1 MQGWRPGS
9 MRASW
14 SRSLGT
20 NPADVVRGA
29 MAPQK
34 AGRYE
39 LLEEVGRGAMGVVYR
54 SRDPLIGRTVAVKT
68 LKLDDVRQ
76 GQDDPEAL
84 ERFQNEIRAAGRLAH
99 PNIVVIHDAGV
110 DADCGLFY
118 ITMEFVQGRSLAKMI
133 EEKQAFPIPRVLR
146 IMEQACRALDYAHNS
161 HIVHRDIKP
170 ANILMG
176 ELDTVKITDFGTAK
190 ILERGGTQSGQI
202 VGTPS
207 YMSPEQV
214 KGRPVDGRADVFAL
228 AVILYELL
236 TGERPFPGKNVTTVI
251 YKIVHEEPLAPIQL
265 DSSIHPGLNAVILR
279 GLSKDPADRY
289 ASCGDFLN
297 ALRTYRESPVTTAQT
312 VIRRVSQ
319 LPQTRPTIA
328 GQAVSQPRE
337 TGPLPD
343 SHSQFT
349 TASPLITPPAP
360 PAPPV
365 AAPPASPA
373 PPAEPPRV
381 EPRPA
386 AAPASPQPA
395 APSIPRFII
404 PEPPK
409 RKGHAGLWVTLV
421 LLLLVAGGGAAGYFY
436 PDQIPAAIKDA
447 WHRAAAAAGISSEPA
462 PAPTDSNPKPSEPV
476 SPATTSPAAATSTT
490 PASTPETNVAN
501 SPATPSEGAA
511 AAPGFPP
518 ALVPAREKMT
528 AQLEKLGLADRVQI
542 APGENALVLTG
553 QLSASDHK
561 ILFRRLPAL
570 PGRIRVIDQIQ
581 VEKTE
586 EQAAAASPAA
596 TPAAPARGSE
606 KAWSTPGKGAVD
618 VITDSPGAAV
628 TVTDQAGHA
637 IGDCRTPCRFADLS
651 PGSYSMSVKL
661 SGYATVSRTVE
672 VREGRITEE
681 RVRQPARGKNAA
693 LGTLDVLS
701 VPVGADILI
710 NGENTGRRTPSKIE
724 LPPGSYEVTLYLK
737 GYAPFQQTVTVQQG
751 RTAPLEAM
759 LARK

>member
-1 MQGWRPGS
+1 
-9 MRASW
+9 
-14 SRSLGT
+14 
-20 NPADVVRGA
+20 
-29 MAPQK
+29 MAPEK

-68 LKLDDVRQ
+68 LKLDDVKQ
-76 GQDDPEAL
+76 GKDDPEAL

-110 DADCGLFY
+110 DAEIGLFY

-146 IMEQACRALDYAHNS
+146 IMEQACRAHDYAHHT

-170 ANILMG
+170 ANLLMG

-265 DSSIHPGLNAVILR
+265 DSSIHPGLNSVILR
-279 GLSKDPADRY
+279 GLSKDPSDRY

-297 ALRTYRESPVTTAQT
+297 ALRTYRESPATTAQT
-312 VIRRVSQ
+312 VIRRVTV
-319 LPQTRPTIA
+319 LPHTRPTIA
-328 GQAVSQPRE
+328 GQAVSAPRE
-337 TGPLPD
+337 MGQRPESP
-343 SHSQFT
+343 SQF
-349 TASPLITPPAP
+349 AAALPLIPAP
-360 PAPPV
+360 GPK
-365 AAPPASPA
+365 AAPPPA
-373 PPAEPPRV
+373 TPPAEPPRA
-381 EPRPA
+381 EPPPA
-386 AAPASPQPA
+386 AAPEPASAQPP
-395 APSIPRFII
+395 APSIPRFVI

-409 RKGHAGLWVTLV
+409 RQSHATLW
-421 LLLLVAGGGAAGYFY
+421 LLLILLAAAGSAAAYFY
-436 PDQIPAAIKDA
+436 PDQIKDA
-447 WHRAAAAAGISSEPA
+447 WRRVATAAGISSA
-462 PAPTDSNPKPSEPV
+462 
-476 SPATTSPAAATSTT
+476 PAAAPAGSNAKPADSPAPPSSPSAAANPAASAGT
-490 PASTPETNVAN
+490 PDASTAK
-501 SPATPSEGAA
+501 PAAPGVSGAA
-511 AAPGFPP
+511 APEFPP
-518 ALVPAREKMT
+518 ELAPAKEKMT
-528 AQLEKLGLADRVQI
+528 AQLQKLGLAGRVQI
-542 APGENALVLTG
+542 AAGENALVLNG
-553 QLSASDHK
+553 RLSASDHK
-561 ILFRRLPAL
+561 LLLRRLPTM
-570 PGRIRVIDQIQ
+570 PGKIRVVDQIT
-581 VEKTE
+581 VEKSE
-586 EQAAAASPAA
+586 EQSAAASPATA
-596 TPAAPARGSE
+596 PAAAPRGVD
-606 KAWSTPGKGAVD
+606 KPWATPGKGAVD
-618 VITDSPGAAV
+618 VLSDSPGAAV
-628 TVTDQAGHA
+628 TVTDSSGHA

-661 SGYATVSRTVE
+661 SRYSTVSRNVV

-681 RVRQPARGKNAA
+681 RVRQPAAGKNTAMGA
-693 LGTLDVLS
+693 IDVLS

-724 LPPGSYEVTLYLK
+724 LPPGSYDVTLYLK
-737 GYAPFQQTVTVQQG
+737 GYAPFQQTIAVQQG

>member
-1 MQGWRPGS
+1 M
-9 MRASW
+9 
-14 SRSLGT
+14 
-20 NPADVVRGA
+20 
-29 MAPQK
+29 
-34 AGRYE
+34 
-39 LLEEVGRGAMGVVYR
+39 LEEVGRGAMGVVYR

-76 GQDDPEAL
+76 GKDDPEAL

-110 DADCGLFY
+110 DADGGLFY

-146 IMEQACRALDYAHNS
+146 IMEQACRALDYAHHS

-170 ANILMG
+170 ANLLMG
-176 ELDTVKITDFGTAK
+176 ELDTVKLTDFGTAK

-297 ALRTYRESPVTTAQT
+297 ALRTYRESPATTAQT
-312 VIRRVSQ
+312 VIRRISV

-328 GQAVSQPRE
+328 GQIVSPPRE
-337 TGPLPD
+337 AAPLPE
-343 SHSQFT
+343 SPAQFA
-349 TASPLITPPAP
+349 TAPPVIPPPAP
-360 PAPPV
+360 PASPPPSPIHP
-365 AAPPASPA
+365 AAA
-373 PPAEPPRV
+373 AEPPRA
-381 EPRPA
+381 EPKPAPAPA
-386 AAPASPQPA
+386 ATPQH
-395 APSIPRFII
+395 APSIPRFVI
-404 PEPPK
+404 PEQPR
-409 RKGHAGLWVTLV
+409 RKGHTGLWVVLV
-421 LLLLVAGGGAAGYFY
+421 LLLLLGGAGAAGYLY
-436 PDQIPAAIKDA
+436 PDQIPAPLKDA
-447 WHRAAAAAGISSEPA
+447 WHRAAVAAGISSEPA
-462 PAPTDSNPKPSEPV
+462 PASDESQTKP
-476 SPATTSPAAATSTT
+476 PAAPDIAQPAGAQPAAVQPAAAASATPTEAAETNAASSPVAASGGSAPPTPEF
-490 PASTPETNVAN
+490 PASLA
-501 SPATPSEGAA
+501 PAK
-511 AAPGFPP
+511 
-518 ALVPAREKMT
+518 EKMA
-528 AQLEKLGLADRVQI
+528 AQLEKLGMSDRVQI
-542 APGENALVLTG
+542 APGENALVLSG
-553 QLSASDHK
+553 KLSAADHK
-561 ILFRRLPAL
+561 LLFRRLPTL
-570 PGRIRVIDQIQ
+570 PGRIRVIDQIE
-581 VEKTE
+581 VEKAE
-586 EQAAAASPAA
+586 EQAASAPAG
-596 TPAAPARGSE
+596 AAPSAPVRSSD

-618 VITDSPGAAV
+618 VLTDSPGAAV
-628 TVTDQAGHA
+628 TVTDSQGNA

-661 SGYATVSRTVE
+661 AGYSTVSRTVE

-681 RVRQPARGKNAA
+681 RVRQPAAGKNAA
-693 LGTLDVLS
+693 MGTLDVLS
-701 VPVGADILI
+701 VPVGADIII

-724 LPPGSYEVTLYLK
+724 LPAGEFEVTLYLK
-737 GYAPFQQTVTVQQG
+737 GYAPYRQSVTVQQG
-751 RTAPLEAM
+751 RTSPLEAV
-759 LARK
+759 LVRQ

>member
-1 MQGWRPGS
+1 
-9 MRASW
+9 
-14 SRSLGT
+14 
-20 NPADVVRGA
+20 

-110 DADCGLFY
+110 DAEGGLFY

-146 IMEQACRALDYAHNS
+146 IMDQACRALDYAHHS

-170 ANILMG
+170 ANLLMG
-176 ELDTVKITDFGTAK
+176 ELDTVKLTDFGTAK

-279 GLSKDPADRY
+279 GLAKDAGDRY

-297 ALRTYRESPVTTAQT
+297 ALRNFRESPVSTAQT
-312 VIRRVSQ
+312 LIRRVSV

-328 GQAVSQPRE
+328 GQTVPAPRE

-343 SHSQFT
+343 APSQF
-349 TASPLITPPAP
+349 S
-360 PAPPV
+360 
-365 AAPPASPA
+365 AAPPAITPPPPQAAAKAPEPA
-373 PPAEPPRV
+373 SESPRV
-381 EPRPA
+381 EPRSPA
-386 AAPASPQPA
+386 PPPAVQP
-395 APSIPRFII
+395 PPPTIPRIVI
-404 PEPPK
+404 PEPPQ
-409 RKGHAGLWVTLV
+409 RQSHARMWVL
-421 LLLLVAGGGAAGYFY
+421 LLLLVAAGSAAGFFY
-436 PDQIPAAIKDA
+436 PNEIKDA
-447 WHRAAAAAGISSEPA
+447 WHRARSAAGIASQPEPSSPVSTTKPPDTKAKAAAQVPAAASTAGGGASAGSPAGAAAGEPNAAAGA
-462 PAPTDSNPKPSEPV
+462 P
-476 SPATTSPAAATSTT
+476 SPQPPAEFPAALTA
-490 PASTPETNVAN
+490 
-501 SPATPSEGAA
+501 
-511 AAPGFPP
+511 
-518 ALVPAREKMT
+518 ARERVA
-528 AQLEKLGLADRVQI
+528 AQLQKLGLAERVQI

-553 QLSASDHK
+553 QLSASEHRL
-561 ILFRRLPAL
+561 LFRRLPAL
-570 PGRIRVIDQIQ
+570 PGMIRVVDQIK
-581 VEKTE
+581 VEE
-586 EQAAAASPAA
+586 SGEQGA
-596 TPAAPARGSE
+596 TPESETSARGAE
-606 KAWSTPGKGAVD
+606 KAWGTPGKGALD

-628 TVTDQAGHA
+628 TLTDAGGHP

-651 PGSYSMSVKL
+651 PGAYSLSVKV
-661 SGYATVSRTVE
+661 SGYSTIARRVE
-672 VREGRITEE
+672 VREGRIAEE
-681 RVRQPARGKNAA
+681 RLHQSAGKKAA
-693 LGTLDVLS
+693 MGTLEVLS

-724 LPPGSYEVTLYLK
+724 LPAGSYEVTLYLK
-737 GYAPFQQTVTVQQG
+737 GYAPFQQSITVQQS
-751 RTAPLEAM
+751 RKAQLQAM
-759 LARK
+759 LAPR

>member
-1 MQGWRPGS
+1 
-9 MRASW
+9 
-14 SRSLGT
+14 
-20 NPADVVRGA
+20 

-76 GQDDPEAL
+76 GKDDPEAL
-84 ERFQNEIRAAGRLAH
+84 ERFQNEIRAAGRLTH

-110 DADCGLFY
+110 DAEGGLFY

-146 IMEQACRALDYAHNS
+146 IMEQACRALDYAHQA

-176 ELDTVKITDFGTAK
+176 ELDTVKLTDFGTAK

-279 GLSKDPADRY
+279 GLAKDPADRY

-297 ALRTYRESPVTTAQT
+297 ALRTYRESPVSTAQT
-312 VIRRVSQ
+312 VIRRVSI

-328 GQAVSQPRE
+328 GQSVAHPRE
-337 TGPLPD
+337 PGPQPEAPA
-343 SHSQFT
+343 QFSS
-349 TASPLITPPAP
+349 APPAMTPPAP
-360 PAPPV
+360 QAAASA
-365 AAPPASPA
+365 AAPPP
-373 PPAEPPRV
+373 EPLRV

-386 AAPASPQPA
+386 PPPPVAAQPP
-395 APSIPRFII
+395 APSVPRFVI

-409 RKGHAGLWVTLV
+409 RRSHAGLWVTL
-421 LLLLVAGGGAAGYFY
+421 LLLLAAGGAAGYFY
-436 PDQIPAAIKDA
+436 PNEIKDA
-447 WHRAAAAAGISSEPA
+447 WHRAAAAAGISGESTPAPPATTPSAAETPAKPAVSGGTEAKPTETPAPTAEANSAAPAGGSEPA
-462 PAPTDSNPKPSEPV
+462 PEF
-476 SPATTSPAAATSTT
+476 PAELT
-490 PASTPETNVAN
+490 
-501 SPATPSEGAA
+501 
-511 AAPGFPP
+511 
-518 ALVPAREKMT
+518 PAREKMA
-528 AQLEKLGLADRVQI
+528 AQLEKLGLADRVRI
-542 APGENALVLTG
+542 APGQNALVLTG
-553 QLSASDHK
+553 QLSDSEHRL
-561 ILFRRLPAL
+561 LFRRLPTL
-570 PGRIRVIDQIQ
+570 PGRIRVIDQIE
-581 VEKTE
+581 VAKSAAAPPATS
-586 EQAAAASPAA
+586 AAAAHGP
-596 TPAAPARGSE
+596 E
-606 KAWSTPGKGAVD
+606 KVWSTPGKGALD

-628 TVTDQAGHA
+628 TLTDQSGHA
-637 IGDCRTPCRFADLS
+637 IGDCRTPCRFADLT
-651 PGSYSMSVKL
+651 PGSYSMSVKV
-661 SGYATVSRTVE
+661 SGYSTVARTVE
-672 VREGRITEE
+672 VREGRIAEE
-681 RVRQPARGKNAA
+681 RVRQPAGTKAA
-693 LGTLDVLS
+693 MGTLEVLS
-701 VPVGADILI
+701 VPIGADILI

-724 LPPGSYEVTLYLK
+724 LPAGNYEVTLYLK
-737 GYAPFQQTVTVQQG
+737 GYAPFQQSVTVQQS
-751 RTAPLEAM
+751 RTAQLEAM
-759 LARK
+759 LARR

>member
-1 MQGWRPGS
+1 
-9 MRASW
+9 
-14 SRSLGT
+14 
-20 NPADVVRGA
+20 

-39 LLEEVGRGAMGVVYR
+39 LLEEIGRGAMGVVYR

-68 LKLDDVRQ
+68 LRLDDVRQ
-76 GQDDPEAL
+76 REDDPEAL
-84 ERFQNEIRAAGRLAH
+84 ERFQNEIRAAGRLTH

-110 DADCGLFY
+110 DAEGGLFY

-133 EEKQAFPIPRVLR
+133 EERQAFPIPRVLR
-146 IMEQACRALDYAHNS
+146 IMEQACRALDYAHHA

-279 GLSKDPADRY
+279 GLAKDPADRY

-297 ALRTYRESPVTTAQT
+297 ALRTYREAPVSTAQT
-312 VIRRVSQ
+312 LIRRVSV
-319 LPQTRPTIA
+319 LPQTRSTIA
-328 GQAVSQPRE
+328 GQMVSSPRE
-337 TGPLPD
+337 APPVPD
-343 SHSQFT
+343 SHSHFT

-360 PAPPV
+360 APV
-365 AAPPASPA
+365 AGPATPPTPTAQP
-373 PPAEPPRV
+373 EQPRV

-386 AAPASPQPA
+386 PPPVPPP
-395 APSIPRFII
+395 APSIPRFVI
-404 PEPPK
+404 PDEPK
-409 RKGHAGLWVTLV
+409 RKSHAALWVL
-421 LLLLVAGGGAAGYFY
+421 LFLLLVMAGAGAAGYYY
-436 PDQIPAAIKDA
+436 PEQIPAPIKDA
-447 WHRAAAAAGISSEPA
+447 WHRVAIAAGIASESSPPHADSSSQPLEPSSSTTPQPA
-462 PAPTDSNPKPSEPV
+462 PAP
-476 SPATTSPAAATSTT
+476 PAGAQPGAATSTT
-490 PASTPETNVAN
+490 PTGTTDTNAAS
-501 SPATPSEGAA
+501 SS
-511 AAPGFPP
+511 AAPSDGSAAMPEFPP
-518 ALVPAREKMT
+518 VLVPAKEKME
-528 AQLEKLGLADRVQI
+528 AQLQKLGLADRVKI
-542 APGENALVLTG
+542 APGDNALVLSG

-561 ILFRRLPAL
+561 LLFRRLPAL
-570 PGRIRVIDQIQ
+570 PGKIRVIDQIE
-581 VEKTE
+581 VEKS
-586 EQAAAASPAA
+586 EQQAAASPASA
-596 TPAAPARGSE
+596 PAASRGSE
-606 KAWSTPGKGAVD
+606 KVWSTPGKGAVD
-618 VITDSPGAAV
+618 VLTDTPGAAV
-628 TVTDQAGHA
+628 TVTGPDGQA

-651 PGSYSMSVKL
+651 PGKYSMSVKV
-661 SGYATVSRTVE
+661 SGYPAVSRAVE

-681 RVRQPARGKNAA
+681 RVRQPAAGRNAA
-693 LGTLDVLS
+693 MGTLDVLS
-701 VPVGADILI
+701 VPVGADIII

-724 LPPGSYEVTLYLK
+724 LPPGEYDVTLYLK
-737 GYAPFQQTVTVQQG
+737 GYG
-751 RTAPLEAM
+751 RAGRRRSRRCSCAGKRRPAQRGNDPNGSHDST
-759 LARK
+759 RS

>member
-1 MQGWRPGS
+1 
-9 MRASW
+9 
-14 SRSLGT
+14 
-20 NPADVVRGA
+20 

-39 LLEEVGRGAMGVVYR
+39 LLEEIGRGAMGVVYR

-68 LKLDDVRQ
+68 LRLDDVRQ
-76 GQDDPEAL
+76 GKDDPEAL

-146 IMEQACRALDYAHNS
+146 IMEQACRALDYAHHS

-279 GLSKDPADRY
+279 GLAKDPADRY

-297 ALRTYRESPVTTAQT
+297 ALRTYRESPANTAQT
-312 VIRRVSQ
+312 VIRRVSF

-328 GQAVSQPRE
+328 GQIVAPPRE
-337 TGPLPD
+337 ASPMPE
-343 SHSQFT
+343 SPSQFT

-360 PAPPV
+360 PAPPA
-365 AAPPASPA
+365 AAPKAT

-386 AAPASPQPA
+386 VPPAAPQPA
-395 APSIPRFII
+395 APAIPRFII

-409 RKGHAGLWVTLV
+409 RKSHAGLWVLLV
-421 LLLLVAGGGAAGYFY
+421 LLLVVAGAGATGYFF
-436 PDQIPAAIKDA
+436 PDQIPAPIKDA
-447 WHRAAAAAGISSEPA
+447 WHRAAAAAGISSESGPPSAVSNSKPPVPAA
-462 PAPTDSNPKPSEPV
+462 PATMQPAAAQPS
-476 SPATTSPAAATSTT
+476 ATTSATPAGAPESNVAALPAATGEATA
-490 PASTPETNVAN
+490 P
-501 SPATPSEGAA
+501 
-511 AAPGFPP
+511 AAPEFPP
-518 ALVPAREKMT
+518 ALVPAKEKMA

-542 APGENALVLTG
+542 APGENSLVLSG
-553 QLSASDHK
+553 HLSAADHK
-561 ILFRRLPAL
+561 LLFRRLPAL
-570 PGRIRVIDQIQ
+570 PGKIRVIDQIQ
-581 VEKTE
+581 VEKAE
-586 EQAAAASPAA
+586 EHAAA
-596 TPAAPARGSE
+596 TPAPAPAAPPRGSD
-606 KAWSTPGKGAVD
+606 KVWSTPGKGAVD
-618 VITDSPGAAV
+618 VLTDSPGAAV
-628 TVTDQAGHA
+628 TVTDAGGHA

-651 PGSYSMSVKL
+651 PGSYSMSVKV
-661 SGYATVSRTVE
+661 SGYSTVSRTVE

-681 RVRQPARGKNAA
+681 RVHQPATGKNAA
-693 LGTLDVLS
+693 MGTLDVLS
-701 VPVGADILI
+701 VPVGADIII

-724 LPPGSYEVTLYLK
+724 LPPAEYQVTLYLK
-737 GYAPFQQTVTVQQG
+737 GYAPFQRTVTVQPG

-759 LARK
+759 LARQ